1 MGSVILLSN
10 RLRKAWTEKKINKNN
25 SEIKNNAN
33 IEALKK
39 IGINSIDEYY
49 RLLISKMN
57 EVNSKYKIESIEF
70 VDEPVPVIGSNA
82 INAGRIIKK
91 VNDEIIT
98 QAYIFVSNPNL
109 GSRNIFGSQQLF
121 PGLSRL
127 ISHYIPSPS
136 FDLANLPIY
145 FVNGS
150 TDKITNSMQETIMG
164 MALMDVRYVQLFNE
178 ESLPDGLFRNNL
190 VGYSRFISNEIN
202 AKKNGIVITDFYN
215 LNYIEKKISFTTKTF
230 KEDKIDSFGSSDRF
244 FVIKAYPALILADKE
259 KYSIDITKIQN
270 FLSTYNKG
278 KNNLEPFIQFAQKL
292 GGRERR

>member
-1 MGSVILLSN
+1 M
-10 RLRKAWTEKKINKNN
+10 RKAWTEKKINKNN

-57 EVNSKYKIESIEF
+57 KVNSKYKIESIEF

-121 PGLSRL
+121 PGLSHL
-127 ISHYIPSPS
+127 IRHYIPSPS

-164 MALMDVRYVQLFNE
+164 MSLMDVRYVQLFNE
-178 ESLPDGLFRNNL
+178 ESLPNGLFRNNL

-202 AKKNGIVITDFYN
+202 VKKNGIVITDFYN

-292 GGRERR
+292 DGRERG